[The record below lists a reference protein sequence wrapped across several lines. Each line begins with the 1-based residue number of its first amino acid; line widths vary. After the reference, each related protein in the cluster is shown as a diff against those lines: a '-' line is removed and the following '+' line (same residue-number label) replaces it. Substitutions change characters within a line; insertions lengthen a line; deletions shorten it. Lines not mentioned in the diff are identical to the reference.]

1 MSEDENIEEQS
12 TKNPQSTESHDTISE
27 SSTMNEQS
35 STENMEVHHHPDL
48 HHKKKNFKDY
58 FFEFLMIFLAVTMG
72 FFAESIR
79 EHISDNGKE
88 KKYISSIVEDL
99 KTDSVNLY
107 FIIHTYMPAVNSWVD
122 STVYLLESSDPVINE
137 RIIYQAI
144 ENATLWRHYYPNQRT
159 LTQLK
164 NSGNFILISDR
175 DAINGILDYDN
186 RSNNYIQLNNTIRIY
201 EHDVDTTQ
209 LRFTDYKI
217 VRQLFNIQ
225 SKGKDFLSLTD
236 IPINARL
243 INFQSGNRKS
253 FSDKLKQMNIQQ
265 GIMLGQYQSLY
276 SQSIELIHLLKKRYR
291 LK

>member
-1 MSEDENIEEQS
+1 M
-12 TKNPQSTESHDTISE
+12 H
-27 SSTMNEQS
+27 
-35 STENMEVHHHPDL
+35 
-48 HHKKKNFKDY
+48 
-58 FFEFLMIFLAVTMG
+58 
-72 FFAESIR
+72 
-79 EHISDNGKE
+79 
-88 KKYISSIVEDL
+88 
-99 KTDSVNLY
+99 
-107 FIIHTYMPAVNSWVD
+107 
-122 STVYLLESSDPVINE
+122 LLESSNPTAKE

-144 ENATLWRHYYPNQRT
+144 ENATLWRHFYPNQRT

-164 NSGNFILISDR
+164 NSGNFILISDK
-175 DAINGILDYDN
+175 DAIDGILDYDN
-186 RSNNYIQLNNTIRIY
+186 RLNNYILLNNTIRIY

-243 INFQSGNRKS
+243 ANFQNGNRKA

-276 SQSIELIHLLKKRYR
+276 NQSIELMHLLKKEYR